1 MTEITFATTTTS
13 TFPRRHGT
21 TGSTGSS
28 SRSRSRLNATVMW
41 AVFVLLLILPFELGG
56 NRPLAWAIHAVL
68 LSLLGTYYFTALLL
82 RHQVPRIGF
91 GEIGLP
97 AAMVA
102 AFMIFIVVQALP
114 IGSYL
119 PAAMT
124 ALPSGVPPVQSISI
138 SPGDTILALLRW
150 INIAFIAYFS
160 IQIAANSKRTPRFL
174 GLLFGVVALHA
185 IYGLMLRFWFDDT
198 ILFTEKWAYQGFA
211 TGGFVN
217 RNSFAT
223 FLAIGACIGTVRLL
237 DAFRHRPQGRVF
249 LLWVL
254 DMRDGPLLTLLGTL
268 MVLIA
273 LVATGSRVGVIAGGA
288 GMALAA
294 VLFFAKRP
302 EARSRRHQRGLLA
315 VAIPVILIIGLLVL
329 FGPQLIDRFTTV
341 EESTDVRMQL
351 YEQILRMITD
361 RPWAGFGGGTFEYA
375 YPLYHQAPVD
385 FDFVWDRAHSS
396 YLALWSEYGV
406 IFGSL
411 PMLAMA
417 SILILLIAAYFR
429 GQKADV
435 IIIAAIASTL
445 AVMIHSAVDFSLEMH
460 AVTLLYAALLA
471 GAAGKALSA
480 RQGAGEG

>member
-1 MTEITFATTTTS
+1 MSDIVFSSNAS
-13 TFPRRHGT
+13 VSSRPRSAG
-21 TGSTGSS
+21 GASTGSS

-41 AVFVLLLILPFELGG
+41 IVFALLLILPLALGG
-56 NRPLAWAIHAVL
+56 NRPLAWAIYTVL
-68 LSLLGTYYFTALLL
+68 LSLLGTYYFAALLL
-82 RHQVPRIGF
+82 RHQTPRIGF

-97 AAMVA
+97 VAMLI
-102 AFMIFIVVQALP
+102 AFMLFIVVQALP
-114 IGSYL
+114 LGSYL
-119 PAAMT
+119 PASMT
-124 ALPSGVPPVQSISI
+124 VLPAGVPAVQSISI

-150 INIAFIAYFS
+150 INIAFIGYFS
-160 IQIAANSKRTPRFL
+160 VQIAANAKRLPRFL

-185 IYGLMLRFWFDDT
+185 AYGLTLRFWFGDT

-237 DAFRHRPQGRVF
+237 DAFRHRPRGRVP
-249 LLWVL
+249 LLWVM
-254 DMRDGPLLTLLGTL
+254 DMRDGPLLTLLGML

-273 LVATGSRVGVIAGGA
+273 LIATGSRVGVVAGA
-288 GMALAA
+288 VGMVLAII
-294 VLFFAKRP
+294 LFVAKRP
-302 EARSRRHQRGLLA
+302 EPRSRKERNLFA
-315 VAIPVILIIGLLVL
+315 VAVPVILLVGLLVL
-329 FGPQLIDRFTTV
+329 FGPQLIERFTTV

-351 YEQILRMITD
+351 YEQVLRMISD

-406 IFGSL
+406 VFGSL

-417 SILILLIAAYFR
+417 VIFVLLVVTYLR
-429 GQKADV
+429 SRKADTM
-435 IIIAAIASTL
+435 IIAAIAATI

-460 AVTLLYAALLA
+460 GVTLLYTALFA
-471 GAAGKALSA
+471 GAAGKALSM